1 MVSNETT
8 EPMNNNQMRYV
19 NILDY
24 LVVLARHKK
33 FIIWFVTIA
42 VIVSATLLYF
52 VLPRWYK
59 STSSVMPPKQKNLVG
74 LLNTVTRASS
84 SLRSLGLGG
93 GSDDLSQFQTILKS
107 RRCLEAVVNRFDLIK
122 VYETKNI
129 LEAIKELED
138 NFTIAMGKEDVSLE
152 ITVYDTDAQRA
163 ADMANYF
170 VETLNLIYLEL
181 SLTEAK
187 SNREFLEQR
196 YQQNLRDMK
205 NAEDSLKV
213 FQRKYG
219 IYSLPEALSG
229 KLLSSFV
236 PFEKVPEVTM
246 RYLQLYRDLEIQNKI
261 LEFALPMYEQ
271 VKLEEQRNTPTV
283 LVLDRAT
290 PADKPSKP
298 RKLLITGIVAAS
310 SFIIASILAFF
321 LEFIRRAKDPENIE
335 DKEKIRFIQQELS
348 FRK

>member
-1 MVSNETT
+1 MNDVGSND
-8 EPMNNNQMRYV
+8 QMRYV

-24 LVVLARHKK
+24 IVVLARHKK
-33 FIIWFVTIA
+33 FIIWFVTIS
-42 VIVSATLLYF
+42 VVVSATLLYL

-59 STSSVMPPKQKNLVG
+59 STASVMPPKQKNLMG

-84 SLRSLGLGG
+84 SLRNLGLGG

-152 ITVYDTDAQRA
+152 ISAYDTDPQRA

-205 NAEDSLKV
+205 NAEDSLKT

-298 RKLLITGIVAAS
+298 RKLLITGVVFVS
-310 SFIIASILAFF
+310 SFFLAYLFAFF
-321 LEFIRRAKDPENIE
+321 LEFIARLKNPQNKEDEGKINIIQ
-335 DKEKIRFIQQELS
+335 KEFS
-348 FRK
+348 FKSRL